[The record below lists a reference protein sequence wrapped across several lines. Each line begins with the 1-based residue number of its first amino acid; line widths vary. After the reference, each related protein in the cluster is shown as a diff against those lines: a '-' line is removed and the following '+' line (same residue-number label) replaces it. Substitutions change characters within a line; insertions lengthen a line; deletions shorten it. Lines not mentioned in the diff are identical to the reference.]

1 MGGYPKISAQH
12 HLHFL
17 GEIDECD
24 DLRDAY
30 VRLREG
36 IRRYEQ
42 AGRPVPEALL
52 LRERQVMI
60 ELAAQSQGR

>member
-1 MGGYPKISAQH
+1 MGGQQKSSKKH
-12 HLHFL
+12 TLHFL
-17 GEIDECD
+17 ADIDECD

-30 VRLREG
+30 VRVREC

-42 AGRPVPEALL
+42 AGVPVPEELV
-52 LRERQVMI
+52 RSGRHVMM

>member
-1 MGGYPKISAQH
+1 MGGYPKNSAQNY
-12 HLHFL
+12 LHSL

-30 VRLREG
+30 ARLREG

-42 AGRPVPEALL
+42 AGRPVPEELL
-52 LRERQVMI
+52 LRERQVVM